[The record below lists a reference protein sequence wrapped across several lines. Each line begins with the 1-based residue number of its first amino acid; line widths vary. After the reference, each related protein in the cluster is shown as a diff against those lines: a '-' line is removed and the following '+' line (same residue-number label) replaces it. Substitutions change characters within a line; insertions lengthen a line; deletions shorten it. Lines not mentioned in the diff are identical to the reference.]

1 MGVTLSAGGSLA
13 WWQRCSGNVPLPT
26 LLAKASRWP
35 PGCDGLTFLPY
46 LSGERAPHLD
56 EQIRGSFT
64 GLAAHHD
71 RGAMTRAVVEGTAC
85 SLADVLALIQPVD
98 HSRRAQLSGGAAQST
113 LVSEIIASTLGL
125 VLERTGVDDAA
136 AYGAALL
143 AGVAAGV
150 FANVEEAAALPRV
163 ISVTEPDATHA
174 ARYLRLHDHF
184 RSLYR
189 GPIDETTAAL
199 RARLRAVTSLGGRG
213 GSEG

>member
-1 MGVTLSAGGSLA
+1 
-13 WWQRCSGNVPLPT
+13 
-26 LLAKASRWP
+26 
-35 PGCDGLTFLPY
+35 LTFLPY

-64 GLAAHHD
+64 GLAAHQD
-71 RGAMTRAVVEGTAC
+71 RGAMTRAVVEGIAG

-98 HSRRAQLSGGAAQST
+98 HSGRARLSGGAAQST
-113 LVSEIIASTLGL
+113 LVSEIIAWTLGL

-143 AGVAAGV
+143 AGVAAGA
-150 FANVEEAAALPRV
+150 FASVNEASDLPRV
-163 ISVTEPDATHA
+163 ASVTEPDASHA
-174 ARYLRLHDHF
+174 DRYLQLHDHY

-189 GPIDETTAAL
+189 ETTEPTEPAAAAPW
-199 RARLRAVTSLGGRG
+199 ARPRAVASVGGPG